1 VTATA
6 TAEPSA
12 TSTPT
17 AEPTTTA
24 TPTSEPTATPTAIPT
39 ATPTATP
46 TTEPTIGGVRLN
58 EFLPV
63 PAQDGIIDEFD
74 EWVEL
79 YNAGSSAVD
88 LGGWFLDD
96 GEGDSDPYR
105 IPEGTVLPSGGFIL
119 FHGRT
124 TGVVLD
130 DTGDAVRLL
139 DPTGAV
145 AEVVVFGQL
154 APNASYSRDAFG
166 IWHADW
172 PPSPGAPNQPPALI
186 SEKELGDRFRS
197 SLVSG
202 LHIG

>member
-1 VTATA
+1 
-6 TAEPSA
+6 
-12 TSTPT
+12 
-17 AEPTTTA
+17 
-24 TPTSEPTATPTAIPT
+24 
-39 ATPTATP
+39 
-46 TTEPTIGGVRLN
+46 VRLN
-58 EFLPV
+58 EILPV

-105 IPEGTVLPSGGFIL
+105 MPEGTVLPSGGFIL

-139 DPTGAV
+139 DPDGAV
-145 AEVVVFGQL
+145 VEAVAFGQL
-154 APNASYSRDAFG
+154 APNASYSRDEVNV
-166 IWHADW
+166 WHADW
-172 PPSPGAPNQPPALI
+172 PPSPGAPNQPPTLT
-186 SEKELGDRFRS
+186 SETESGHWIRRS
-197 SLVSG
+197 AVPG
-202 LHIG
+202 L